1 MFTKKKKQTSDFFF
15 FLKATNKESTQ
26 GKKLT
31 DIHSRWWEDTFIS
44 FLFVSFCTF

>member
-1 MFTKKKKQTSDFFF
+1 MFTKKKKVLFFF
-15 FLKATNKESTQ
+15 FLKAANKESTQ

-31 DIHSRWWEDTFIS
+31 EIHSGWWEDAFIS